1 MHKEHLAQDEN
12 SNPREGPVSR
22 RKDRL
27 SPCEHDMNHINRS
40 RPKTGS
46 WESNGFGPGPEIE
59 TLAGRTED
67 SVPLSPSNSLNLRHL
82 RGCEKDPS
90 GRQHQ
95 RSPSSQYHPNYYPTH
110 HHHYRSSYSG
120 HRKGYWDYES
130 QYRDGKR
137 KAWVPRPGGGAHTQ
151 RPRNRDALNST
162 EGSCEEVRPEQT
174 AGEKSKN
181 VQGGVLSRQPSPPT
195 EKEQATDNWLLF
207 KPLPVFPVD
216 SSSARTQPKISYA
229 SKVKE
234 NLDGKGLVP
243 SSALR
248 TSNTLPNCLLNTAQ
262 TDPHSDGSS
271 PSPTQPAGSL
281 SSSSCSSLSST
292 PPSPV
297 SQENLGAIF
306 QNEWGLSFIN
316 EPGAGQAPPEAREPQ
331 KESGGVEGGG
341 VGGQVA
347 PVSALVRLSHGF
359 FIEGADP
366 EEVQMDHPQDW
377 EAMVAYSLHEW
388 NRVWNLH
395 KKDPSRVV
403 VYAESMDGMG

>member
-22 RKDRL
+22 RKERL
-27 SPCEHDMNHINRS
+27 SPSEHDMNQLNRS

-46 WESNGFGPGPEIE
+46 WDSNGFGPEIE
-59 TLAGRTED
+59 ALAGRSEE

-82 RGCEKDPS
+82 RGCEKESS
-90 GRQHQ
+90 GRGLQ
-95 RSPSSQYHPNYYPTH
+95 RPPPPSQYHPNYYPTH
-110 HHHYRSSYSG
+110 HHHHRTSYSG

-137 KAWVPRPGGGAHTQ
+137 KAWVPRPGGGPHTQ
-151 RPRNRDALNST
+151 RPRNREALNST
-162 EGSCEEVRPEQT
+162 EPPCAADMRPEQT
-174 AGEKSKN
+174 AGDKS
-181 VQGGVLSRQPSPPT
+181 VSRQPSPPA
-195 EKEQATDNWLLF
+195 EKEPAADSWLLF

-216 SSSARTQPKISYA
+216 SSSARTLPKISYA

-248 TSNTLPNCLLNTAQ
+248 TSTTLPNCLLSAAQ
-262 TDPHSDGSS
+262 SDPAALH
-271 PSPTQPAGSL
+271 AGSL
-281 SSSSCSSLSST
+281 SSSSCSSLSSSS

-316 EPGAGQAPPEAREPQ
+316 EPGAGQAVPPEVRVAQEGTP
-331 KESGGVEGGG
+331 GGVEGGG
-341 VGGQVA
+341 DPDKA
-347 PVSALVRLSHGF
+347 PPGTALVRLSHGF
-359 FIEGADP
+359 YIEGADP
-366 EEVQMDHPQDW
+366 EETTMENPKDW
-377 EAMVAYSLHEW
+377 EAMVSYSLQEW
-388 NRVWNLH
+388 NRIWNLH

-403 VYAESMDGMG
+403 VYAETMDGKG

>member
-22 RKDRL
+22 RKERL
-27 SPCEHDMNHINRS
+27 SPGEHDMNQLNRS

-46 WESNGFGPGPEIE
+46 WDSNGYGPEIE
-59 TLAGRTED
+59 ALASRPED

-82 RGCEKDPS
+82 RGCEKDS
-90 GRQHQ
+90 SRGLQ
-95 RSPSSQYHPNYYPTH
+95 RPPPSQYHPNYYPTH
-110 HHHYRSSYSG
+110 HHHHHRTSYTG

-137 KAWVPRPGGGAHTQ
+137 KAWVPRPGGGPHTQ
-151 RPRNRDALNST
+151 RPRNREALTST
-162 EGSCEEVRPEQT
+162 ETPCADMRPEQT
-174 AGEKSKN
+174 VVAAGDKSRS
-181 VQGGVLSRQPSPPT
+181 VSRQPSPPA
-195 EKEQATDNWLLF
+195 EKEPAADWLLF

-216 SSSARTQPKISYA
+216 SSSARTLPKISYA

-248 TSNTLPNCLLNTAQ
+248 TSTTLPNCLLNAAQSGAASDSTAA
-262 TDPHSDGSS
+262 PH
-271 PSPTQPAGSL
+271 SL
-281 SSSSCSSLSST
+281 SSSSCSSLSSSS

-316 EPGAGQAPPEAREPQ
+316 EPGAGQAAPAQARESEEGVP
-331 KESGGVEGGG
+331 GGVEGGG
-341 VGGQVA
+341 GGDQA
-347 PVSALVRLSHGF
+347 SPVTALVRLSHGF
-359 FIEGADP
+359 YIEGADP
-366 EEVQMDHPQDW
+366 EVNAMENPRDW
-377 EAMVAYSLHEW
+377 ETMVSFSLQEW
-388 NRVWNLH
+388 NRVWSLH

-403 VYAESMDGMG
+403 VYAETMDGKG